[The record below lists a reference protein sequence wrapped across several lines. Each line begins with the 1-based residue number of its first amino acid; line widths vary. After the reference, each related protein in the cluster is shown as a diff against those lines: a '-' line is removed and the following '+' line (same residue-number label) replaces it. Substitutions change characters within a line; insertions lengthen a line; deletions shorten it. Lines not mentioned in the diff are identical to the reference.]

1 MEGVFQVSTHCGQ
14 GCALATRHIVHNAIR
29 PAYVETMRAIAAQL
43 SVGDP
48 AAAGTV
54 VGPLIREAA
63 RSRVE
68 RFVQQGQDEGARL
81 VAGGRRPAH
90 LDRGFFYDVTI
101 FDGVT
106 NDMSIAKEE
115 IFGPVASVIGFDSD
129 EEAVQIANDSRY
141 GLYGGIHSRDPA
153 KAYDMALRLRTGGV
167 VINGGLY
174 SLMDAPFG
182 GYKRS
187 GLGREFGENWLDEY
201 TQEKSV
207 LFRIG
212 V

>member
-1 MEGVFQVSTHCGQ
+1 MS
-14 GCALATRHIVHNAIR
+14 LR
-29 PAYVETMRAIAAQL
+29 
-43 SVGDP
+43 
-48 AAAGTV
+48 
-54 VGPLIREAA
+54 A

-68 RFVQQGQDEGARL
+68 RFVQKGQDEGARL
-81 VAGGRRPAH
+81 VAGGQRPDH

-106 NDMSIAKEE
+106 NDMSIAQEE

-129 EEAVQIANDSRY
+129 EEAVQIAKDSRY

-153 KAYDMALRLRTGGV
+153 KGYDMALRLRTDGA

-182 GYKRS
+182 RYKRI
-187 GLGREFGENWLDEY
+187 GLGREFSENWLDEY

-207 LFRIG
+207 LFWIE